1 MHFCSNVDREPCW
14 FLFNIDF
21 LHHCYENTFNIISI
35 WIGQFHPT
43 WIKRQILLV
52 IQTISCYS
60 TARTS
65 IVSERHGIKGFN
77 GTDSEQS
84 WCSLLN
90 ASMGTLANSAIP
102 HLHEKP
108 ITSTHHSV
116 YFLSGPVISLYSPG
130 RRNSILTPPKK
141 ISTNVFPQ
149 LRWSLVLHDKP
160 WIAVDISPAK
170 LLQDLK
176 LKVIVIYFQV
186 DGIALALHV
195 WLELL
200 RCEFDGAL
208 MAAYGMAF
216 ILCSTKS
223 TVRCGDLL

>member
-14 FLFNIDF
+14 FLFTMF
-21 LHHCYENTFNIISI
+21 HYHRYENTFTSNTFNIISI

-52 IQTISCYS
+52 NQTISCYS
-60 TARTS
+60 TARSS

-77 GTDSEQS
+77 ATGSEQS

-116 YFLSGPVISLYSPG
+116 SFLSGPVISLYSPG
-130 RRNSILTPPKK
+130 RRNSILTPPPKK
-141 ISTNVFPQ
+141 
-149 LRWSLVLHDKP
+149 
-160 WIAVDISPAK
+160 DI
-170 LLQDLK
+170 
-176 LKVIVIYFQV
+176 Y
-186 DGIALALHV
+186 
-195 WLELL
+195 
-200 RCEFDGAL
+200 
-208 MAAYGMAF
+208 
-216 ILCSTKS
+216 
-223 TVRCGDLL
+223 